1 MARGSVDFAN
11 HLFDDVK
18 HYSGGSGIM
27 TDEGLLRRVEAVRR
41 FSRFYTRKVGVLHEG
56 LLGSPFSLAEA
67 RVVYELAH
75 HETTTA
81 NELCEELGLD
91 PGYLSRILRGFEQRG
106 LISKQPSPTDARANL
121 LTLTAEG
128 QEAFARLNDR
138 SRQEVGAMLTTL
150 ADTDQER
157 LVEAM
162 RVVEELMGDRPPRKV
177 PYILRPP
184 RPGDLGW
191 VVERHG
197 ALYAREYGWDERF
210 EALVAEVV
218 ADFGRQND
226 PKRERCWIAEM
237 DGRNVGS
244 VFVVRKNDEVAK
256 LRLLLVD
263 PSARGLGIGVRLV
276 EECLRF
282 ARQAGYRRMTLWTND
297 VLATARAIYEK
308 AGFTLVGSEPHSIFG
323 PTLVGETW
331 ERDL

>member
-1 MARGSVDFAN
+1 MPEQD
-11 HLFDDVK
+11 LP
-18 HYSGGSGIM
+18 
-27 TDEGLLRRVEAVRR
+27 RRVEAVRR
-41 FSRFYTRKVGVLHEG
+41 FSRFYTRTVGVLHEG

-106 LISKQPSPTDARANL
+106 LISKQPSPTDARQNL
-121 LTLTAEG
+121 LTLTDQG
-128 QEAFARLNDR
+128 REAFARLNDR
-138 SRQEVGAMLTTL
+138 SRHEIGTL
-150 ADTDQER
+150 LGTLSDADQER

-162 RVVEELMGDRPPRKV
+162 RVVEELLGNRPPRKV

-197 ALYAREYGWDERF
+197 TLYAQEYGWDATF
-210 EALVAEVV
+210 EALVAEVAAGFV
-218 ADFGRQND
+218 RNYD
-226 PKRERCWIAEM
+226 PKRERCWIAEL

-244 VFVVRKNDEVAK
+244 VFVVRKTDEVAK
-256 LRLLLVD
+256 LRLLIVD
-263 PSARGLGIGVRLV
+263 PAARGLGIGNRLV
-276 EECLRF
+276 DECLRF
-282 ARQAGYRRMTLWTND
+282 ARQAGYRRMTLWTNSI
-297 VLATARAIYEK
+297 LEAARHIYVR
-308 AGFTLVGSEPHSIFG
+308 AGFELVESEPYHSFG
-323 PTLVGETW
+323 KDLVSETW

>member
-1 MARGSVDFAN
+1 MVDTT
-11 HLFDDVK
+11 LDQD
-18 HYSGGSGIM
+18 
-27 TDEGLLRRVEAVRR
+27 TQRRIEAVRR

-81 NELCEELGLD
+81 NELCDELGLD

-106 LISKQPSPTDARANL
+106 LISKQPSPADARQNL
-121 LTLTAEG
+121 LALTAEG
-128 QEAFARLNDR
+128 QEAFAKLNAR
-138 SRQEVGAMLTTL
+138 SRHEVGEMLGTL
-150 ADTDQER
+150 SDADQGR
-157 LVEAM
+157 LAEAM
-162 RVVEELMGDRPPRKV
+162 RVVEELLGNHPPRKV

-191 VVERHG
+191 VVARHG
-197 ALYAREYGWDERF
+197 ALYAEEYGWGERF
-210 EALVAEVV
+210 EALIAEVV
-218 ADFGRQND
+218 AEFGRGHD

-244 VFVVRKNDEVAK
+244 VFVVHKTDEVAK

-263 PSARGLGIGVRLV
+263 PAARGLGIGARLV
-276 EECLRF
+276 DECLRF
-282 ARQAGYRRMTLWTND
+282 ARQAGYRRMTLWTNS
-297 VLATARAIYEK
+297 VLLTARGIYEK
-308 AGFTLVGSEPHSIFG
+308 AGFTQVGSEPHAIFG
-323 PTLVGETW
+323 TPLVGETW

>member
-1 MARGSVDFAN
+1 MSEQD
-11 HLFDDVK
+11 LP
-18 HYSGGSGIM
+18 
-27 TDEGLLRRVEAVRR
+27 RRVEAVRR
-41 FSRFYTRKVGVLHEG
+41 FSRFYTRTVGVLHEG
-56 LLGSPFSLAEA
+56 LLGSPFSLTEA

-106 LISKQPSPTDARANL
+106 LISKQPSPADARQNL
-121 LTLTAEG
+121 LALTDQG

-138 SRQEVGAMLTTL
+138 SRHEIGTL
-150 ADTDQER
+150 LGTLSDADQER

-162 RVVEELMGDRPPRKV
+162 RVVEDLLGNRPPRKV

-197 ALYAREYGWDERF
+197 TLYAQEYGWDETF
-210 EALVAEVV
+210 EALVAEVAAGFV
-218 ADFGRQND
+218 RNYD
-226 PKRERCWIAEM
+226 PKRERCWIAEL

-244 VFVVRKNDEVAK
+244 VFVVCKTDEVAK
-256 LRLLLVD
+256 LRLLIVD
-263 PSARGLGIGVRLV
+263 PAARGLGIGNRLV
-276 EECLRF
+276 DECLRF
-282 ARQAGYRRMTLWTND
+282 ARQAGYRRMTLWTNSI
-297 VLATARAIYEK
+297 LEAARHIYVR
-308 AGFTLVGSEPHSIFG
+308 AGFELVESEPHHSFG
-323 PTLVGETW
+323 KDLVSETW

>member
-1 MARGSVDFAN
+1 MADTTSDRD
-11 HLFDDVK
+11 
-18 HYSGGSGIM
+18 
-27 TDEGLLRRVEAVRR
+27 TQRRIEAVRR

-81 NELCEELGLD
+81 NELCDELGLD
-91 PGYLSRILRGFEQRG
+91 PGYLSRIVRGFEQRG
-106 LISKQPSPTDARANL
+106 LISKQPSPADARQNL
-121 LTLTAEG
+121 LALTAEG
-128 QEAFARLNDR
+128 QEAFARLNAR
-138 SRQEVGAMLTTL
+138 SRHEVGEMLGTL
-150 ADTDQER
+150 SDADQDR

-162 RVVEELMGDRPPRKV
+162 RVIEELLGNQPPRKV

-191 VVERHG
+191 VVARHG
-197 ALYAREYGWDERF
+197 ALYAEEYGWGESF

-218 ADFGRQND
+218 AEFVRNFD

-244 VFVVRKNDEVAK
+244 VFVVRKTDEVAK

-263 PSARGLGIGVRLV
+263 PAARGLGIGARLV
-276 EECLRF
+276 DECLRF
-282 ARQAGYRRMTLWTND
+282 AGQAGYRRMTLWTNS
-297 VLATARAIYEK
+297 VLLTARGIYEK
-308 AGFTLVGSEPHSIFG
+308 AGFTLIGSEPHAIFG
-323 PTLVGETW
+323 TPLVGETW